1 MHFAK
6 SQGTLRLMKTKN
18 FAFFKRAIDWIKSN
32 KIKSA
37 VVFVILM
44 AYYFSLPRKLFAE
57 PYATVIESH
66 EGELL
71 GAKIASDGQ
80 WRFPAQDSIPEKF
93 KQCVV
98 QFEDRHFYK
107 HPGFN
112 PVAMVYAVKQNN
124 AAGRIVRGGSTLT
137 QQVIRLA
144 RKNQKRTYFEKI
156 IEIILATRLELR
168 YSKASILELYAA
180 HAPYGGN
187 VVGLEMASWRYFGVQ
202 SHQLSWAESATLAV
216 LPNAPSLIYPGR
228 NQQKLLGKRNRLL
241 LKLHQE
247 NIIDKQTYELAVAE
261 PLPQKPF
268 NLPQIAPHLLEKVAK
283 AHEGK
288 RIKTTIDVALQ
299 NRANEL
305 AKYYYNQYKQN
316 EVHNL
321 SILIIDIQNRNIIS
335 YVGNAPTDKDHQ
347 KDVDIIS
354 APRSTGSI
362 LKPLLYAAML
372 DEGELLP
379 NTLVADIPTQ
389 ISGYKPE
396 NFNLTFDGAVPAHRA
411 LARSLNIPA
420 VLMLQD
426 FGVNKFYEELQKF
439 KLRDISKQPDHYG
452 LSLILGGAESNLWDL
467 CRTYA
472 GMSATINYFNANQAK
487 YRTKEFAE
495 LNYVD
500 GFKSDLGK
508 PSFNKTIL
516 GAGAIYLTYN
526 AMEEVNRPEGDEA
539 WKFYDSSLKIAW
551 KTGTS
556 FGNRDAWAIG
566 TNSRYVVGI
575 WVGNATG
582 EGRPELTG
590 VSSAAPILFDVFNLL
605 PRKRWFD
612 EPLNDLE
619 EVEVCVQSG
628 YLAKEDCPKLK
639 QLVPI
644 KGKTTKVCPYHK
656 TVHLDRAQEFRVN
669 SDCEN
674 VANIVTKSWFV
685 LPPVMEWYYK
695 SQHIEYRQLPPF
707 REDCAG
713 TGVGTMDFIY
723 PKADT
728 KIYLTKDFNS
738 HVQPVVLKV
747 AHPQRETQLFWYVDK
762 VYKGMTKTFHE
773 LAITPSAGFH
783 YVTVVDENGNEI
795 RRRIEIVRE

>member
-1 MHFAK
+1 MKAK
-6 SQGTLRLMKTKN
+6 VS
-18 FAFFKRAIDWIKSN
+18 AFLKRILFWIKSN
-32 KIKSA
+32 RIKSSIA
-37 VVFVILM
+37 FLMLVV
-44 AYYFSLPRKLFAE
+44 YYFSLPRKLFEE
-57 PYATVIESH
+57 PYATVIESQ
-66 EGELL
+66 EDELL
-71 GAKIASDGQ
+71 GAKIARDGQ
-80 WRFPAQDSIPEKF
+80 WRFPAQDSVPDKF
-93 KQCVV
+93 KKCVIY
-98 QFEDRHFYK
+98 FEDRHFYH

-112 PVAMVYAVKQNN
+112 PVAMANAVRQNSS
-124 AAGRIVRGGSTLT
+124 AGKIVRGGSTLT
-137 QQVIRLA
+137 QQVIRLS
-144 RKNQKRTYFEKI
+144 RNGQGRTYFEKA
-156 IEIILATRLELR
+156 IELLLATRLEWR
-168 YSKASILELYAA
+168 HSKDEILELYAA

-187 VVGLEMASWRYFGVQ
+187 VVGLEMASWRYFGVE

-216 LPNAPSLIYPGR
+216 LPNAPSLIYPGK
-228 NQQKLLGKRNRLL
+228 NQQRLLTKRNRLL
-241 LKLHQE
+241 LKLQQE
-247 NIIDKQTYELAVAE
+247 KIIDRQTYELAIAE
-261 PLPQKPF
+261 PLPQKPYD
-268 NLPQIAPHLLEKVAK
+268 LPQLAPHLLQRIAK
-283 AHEGK
+283 NHEGQ
-288 RIKTTIDVALQ
+288 RIKTTINLSLQ
-299 NRANEL
+299 NRVNQI
-305 AKYYYNQYKQN
+305 AKYYYNQYRQN

-321 SILIIDIQNRNIIS
+321 AILVVDIQNRDIIS
-335 YVGNAPTDKDHQ
+335 YVGNAPTDKEHQ
-347 KDVDIIS
+347 KDVDVIS

-372 DEGELLP
+372 DQGDLLP

-426 FGVNKFYEELQKF
+426 FGVNKFYEELQRF
-439 KLRDISKQPDHYG
+439 RLRDISKQPDHYG

-472 GMSATINYFNANQAK
+472 GMSSTLNYFNANQAK

-500 GFKSDLGK
+500 GFKNDFGA

-516 GAGAIYLTYN
+516 GAGSIYLTYK

-605 PRKRWFD
+605 PRKRWFA

-619 EVEVCVQSG
+619 EVDVCAQSG
-628 YLAKEDCPKLK
+628 YLAKDDCPKIK
-639 QLVPI
+639 QMIPL
-644 KGKTTKVCPYHK
+644 KGKTTAICPYHK
-656 TVHLDRAQEFRVN
+656 TIHLDRTQQYRVN
-669 SDCEN
+669 SSCEN

-695 SQHIEYRQLPPF
+695 SQHIEYQLLPPY
-707 REDCAG
+707 RGDCIG
-713 TGVGTMDFIY
+713 TTTGVMDFIY
-723 PKADT
+723 PKANT
-728 KIYLTKDFNS
+728 KIYLTKNFNS
-738 HVQPVVLKV
+738 EVQPVVLKV
-747 AHPQRETQLFWYVDK
+747 AHPQREKQLYWYIDNVYQATTQ
-762 VYKGMTKTFHE
+762 TFHE
-773 LAITPSAGFH
+773 LPISPTNGFH
-783 YVTVVDENGNEI
+783 VITVVDESGNEI
-795 RRRIEIVRE
+795 RRRIEIVR